1 MIQDRMPV
9 LACVVL
15 VLLLTM
21 TPKVSQNSTE
31 SIAVSESIIFIGK
44 LAEVPDLSVKCGDT
58 AIAVVFRFFVVEIIE
73 GRNLPPEILIMIPC
87 PDQNDEGIFFSDN
100 MYRVEATATYAD
112 ADFYVLEDEYA
123 ASDLPRYWGLN
134 VIPL

>member
-1 MIQDRMPV
+1 M
-9 LACVVL
+9 L
-15 VLLLTM
+15 VLLRLILVLFLAM
-21 TPKVSQNSTE
+21 TPNVGQNSTE
-31 SIAVSESIIFIGK
+31 SIAVSDSIIFTGK

-58 AIAVVFRFFVVEIIE
+58 AIAVVFRFFVAEIVE
-73 GRNLPPEILIMIPC
+73 GRYPHPEILVAIPC
-87 PDQNDEGIFFSDN
+87 PDQNDEGIFVADN

-134 VIPL
+134 VDPL

>member
-1 MIQDRMPV
+1 MLV
-9 LACVVL
+9 LVRAFL

-31 SIAVSESIIFIGK
+31 SITVSDSITFIGK

-73 GRNLPPEILIMIPC
+73 GRYPNSEILITIPC
-87 PDQNDEGIFFSDN
+87 PDQNDEGIFVADN
-100 MYRVEATATYAD
+100 MYRVAATATYAD

-134 VIPL
+134 VEPL